1 MSVFGGIVRLSNHK
15 LADMHGLVR
24 AVVRTQTRLQ
34 VNSIMRAV
42 GLDIPPSF
50 WIAGIWSESKS
61 LRESHVTDGHN
72 GKVFVCGLWDLY
84 VDEGKY
90 EMLKPVQRKNF
101 PGGATIV
108 CGPL

>member
-1 MSVFGGIVRLSNHK
+1 LPQHK

-34 VNSIMRAV
+34 VNSIMSAH

-50 WIAGIWSESKS
+50 WIAGIWSASKS
-61 LRESHVTDGHN
+61 LREWHVTDGYN
-72 GKVFVCGLWDLY
+72 GRVFVCGLWDLY

-90 EMLKPVQRKNF
+90 EHLLLREEAVNAKVYGPDGRRRVQDTDSRR
-101 PGGATIV
+101 
-108 CGPL
+108 